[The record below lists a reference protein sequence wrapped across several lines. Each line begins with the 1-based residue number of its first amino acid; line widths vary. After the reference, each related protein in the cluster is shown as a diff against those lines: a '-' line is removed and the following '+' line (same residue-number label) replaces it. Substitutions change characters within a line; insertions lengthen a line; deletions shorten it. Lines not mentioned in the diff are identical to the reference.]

1 MMAPIKKRTPIRA
14 RAATTKATPNAAL
27 NTRSRLP
34 PTQSDSGLKKKDKR
48 ITKHNSL
55 MSRVRDA
62 GISKTQTR
70 KRRRPSKKLEAA
82 KDMSGMANALLESEG
97 DDDEW
102 EGFSG
107 DDAEGV
113 DEIRKRKR
121 RRKVSGD
128 GKMVMRSLKH
138 RPGAMKR
145 KRKMEGAEME
155 RFRRNLAQMAGG
167 AEGVPVDGGDGTADK
182 WAALRS
188 FIGGT
193 MERDRAF
200 GGG

>member
-1 MMAPIKKRTPIRA
+1 
-14 RAATTKATPNAAL
+14 
-27 NTRSRLP
+27 
-34 PTQSDSGLKKKDKR
+34 
-48 ITKHNSL
+48 
-55 MSRVRDA
+55 
-62 GISKTQTR
+62 
-70 KRRRPSKKLEAA
+70 
-82 KDMSGMANALLESEG
+82 MANALLESEG